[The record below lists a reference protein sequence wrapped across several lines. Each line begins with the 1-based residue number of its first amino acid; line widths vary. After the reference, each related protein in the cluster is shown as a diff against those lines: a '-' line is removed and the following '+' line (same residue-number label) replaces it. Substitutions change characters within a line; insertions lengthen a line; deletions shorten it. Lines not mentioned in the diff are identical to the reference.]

1 MHSDMK
7 SQNLLFKIS
16 STKVTRL
23 LFAGALLLGSSAA
36 FAQVKIGTNPT
47 TIEPN
52 SNLEVE
58 ASTPGRKTKVDKT
71 TGQVT
76 ITDGTQ
82 GAGKV
87 FTSDADGGGSWQTSG
102 AGCASFDAKGDNT
115 TTPVVDVGVYTPVN
129 LIANNI
135 VYSASGA
142 YNNATGEYT
151 IPADGFYLFHGSVGT
166 YNVSIGTTGTRNTS
180 IDLFSVSKGLLSH
193 TVSSE
198 LAYGVGA
205 WQDVTSANYFT
216 AGDKVTFKINSDHV
230 SGVKPDSVTTAAIFF
245 SGTRVDCNKN

>member
-1 MHSDMK
+1 MK
-7 SQNLLFKIS
+7 TEHLLIS
-16 STKVTRL
+16 ISVKKVSSA
-23 LFAGALLLGSSAA
+23 LFAAALLLGSSTA

-58 ASTPGRKTKVDKT
+58 ASTPGRKMKVDKT

-87 FTSDADGGGSWQTSG
+87 FTSDANGGGSWQTAG

-115 TTPVVDVGVYTPVN
+115 TTPVVDTGVFTPVK

-135 VYSASGA
+135 VYSPSGA
-142 YNNATGEYT
+142 YDNTTGEYT
-151 IPADGFYLFHGSVGT
+151 IPADGFYIFHGSAGT
-166 YNVSIGTTGTRNTS
+166 YDVATGHTGARNTT
-180 IDLFSVSKGLLSH
+180 IQLVSTAKGLLSYS
-193 TVSSE
+193 VE
-198 LAYGVGA
+198 PQLDYGVGA
-205 WQDVTSANYFT
+205 WQEVTSANFFT
-216 AGDKVTFKINSDHV
+216 AGDKVSFRINSDHV
-230 SGVKPDSVTTAAIFF
+230 SGVKPASVTTASIFF
-245 SGTRVDCNKN
+245 SGTRIDCNKN

>member
-1 MHSDMK
+1 MK
-7 SQNLLFKIS
+7 TKQLLSFIVTVKARYAVVIGFTMLLAS
-16 STKVTRL
+16 S
-23 LFAGALLLGSSAA
+23 SA

-58 ASTPGRKTKVDKT
+58 ASTSGRKMKVDKT

-87 FTSDADGGGSWQTSG
+87 FTSDANGGGSWQTAG

-115 TTPVVDVGVYTPVN
+115 TTPVANTGVFTPVK

-135 VYSASGA
+135 AYSPSGA

-166 YNVSIGTTGTRNTS
+166 YDVATGHTGSRNTTVQLIS
-180 IDLFSVSKGLLSH
+180 SSKGLLSYS
-193 TVSSE
+193 VISE
-198 LAYGVGA
+198 LDYGVGA
-205 WQDVTSANYFT
+205 WQEVTSANFLT
-216 AGDKVTFKINSDHV
+216 AGDKVSFQINSDHV
-230 SGVKPDSVTTAAIFF
+230 SGVKPDSVTTASIFF
-245 SGTRVDCNKN
+245 SGTRIDCNKN

>member
-1 MHSDMK
+1 MK
-7 SQNLLFKIS
+7 AQNLLFRISTRKINA
-16 STKVTRL
+16 TLFAVAL
-23 LFAGALLLGSSAA
+23 LFGSSAA

-58 ASTPGRKTKVDKT
+58 ASTPGRKTKIDKT

-87 FTSDADGGGSWQTSG
+87 FTSDANGGGSWQTSG
-102 AGCASFDAKGDNT
+102 AGCASFDARGDNT
-115 TTPVVDVGVYTPVN
+115 TTPVVNSGEFVPTK

-135 VYSASGA
+135 TYSPSGA
-142 YNNATGEYT
+142 YNAATGEYT

-166 YNVSIGTTGTRNTS
+166 YDVPTGHTGSRNTT
-180 IDLFSVSKGLLSH
+180 IQLVAASKGLLSY
-193 TVSSE
+193 TVTAE
-198 LAYGVGA
+198 LDYGVGA
-205 WQDVTSANYFT
+205 WQEVTSANFLT
-216 AGDKVTFKINSDHV
+216 AGDKVTFQINSDHV
-230 SGVKPDSVTTAAIFF
+230 SGVKPDSVTTASIFF
-245 SGTRVDCNKN
+245 SGTRIDCNKN

>member
-1 MHSDMK
+1 MK
-7 SQNLLFKIS
+7 TTTLFSAFVLALGLAAS
-16 STKVTRL
+16 SL
-23 LFAGALLLGSSAA
+23 S
-36 FAQVKIGTNPT
+36 FAQVKIGSNPT
-47 TIEPN
+47 TIDPN
-52 SNLEVE
+52 NNLEVE
-58 ASTPGRKTKVDKT
+58 ASTPGRKTAINKT

-82 GAGKV
+82 AAGKV
-87 FTSDADGGGSWQTSG
+87 FTSDANGGGSWQTSG

-115 TTPVVDVGVYTPVN
+115 TTPVVNTGEYTPVT

-166 YNVSIGTTGTRNTS
+166 YNVSIGTTGSRNTS
-180 IDLFSVSKGLLSH
+180 IDLVSASKGLLSH
-193 TVSSE
+193 TVSPE
-198 LAYGVGA
+198 LVYGVGA

-216 AGDKVTFKINSDHV
+216 AGDKVTFQINSDHV

-245 SGTRVDCNKN
+245 SGTRIDCTKN

>member
-1 MHSDMK
+1 VHCFSV
-7 SQNLLFKIS
+7 LPP
-16 STKVTRL
+16 
-23 LFAGALLLGSSAA
+23 A

-102 AGCASFDAKGDNT
+102 G
-115 TTPVVDVGVYTPVN
+115 
-129 LIANNI
+129 
-135 VYSASGA
+135 
-142 YNNATGEYT
+142 
-151 IPADGFYLFHGSVGT
+151 
-166 YNVSIGTTGTRNTS
+166 
-180 IDLFSVSKGLLSH
+180 
-193 TVSSE
+193 
-198 LAYGVGA
+198 
-205 WQDVTSANYFT
+205 
-216 AGDKVTFKINSDHV
+216 
-230 SGVKPDSVTTAAIFF
+230 
-245 SGTRVDCNKN
+245 RVCQL